1 MSTAKFITLGCG
13 SAMPL
18 KDRANAAHLLCL
30 SDKLYLIDCG
40 EGAQVALKETGVHTE
55 RINNIFISH
64 LHGDH
69 IFGLLPL
76 LSTLSMRGRR
86 SPLTIHAHKD
96 LVELIEPLRKYFM
109 ADLSFELTIHPID
122 PRKAEVIFEDN
133 KVVVSTIPLKHSV
146 PTCGFLFR
154 EKEQGRKTLQEKL
167 KEYDIP
173 LAAIPGLKDGDDFV
187 TDGGEVI
194 SNSELTI
201 DPKPVRSFA
210 YCSDTAYTESIVDI
224 IKGVDM
230 LYHEAT
236 YCEADKDRIRKT
248 MHSTA
253 RQAAE
258 IAKKAGVKRLV
269 IGHYSSRYRKDEE
282 IKQMAAEAREVFEN
296 TVTAKDMAVFRF

>member
-18 KDRANAAHLLCL
+18 KNRANASHLLCM

-40 EGAQVALKETGVHTE
+40 EGAQVALKETGVSTE

-76 LSTLSMRGRR
+76 ISTLSMRGRR
-86 SPLTIHAHKD
+86 SPLTIHAYKD
-96 LVELIEPLRKYFM
+96 LVELMEPLRNYFM
-109 ADLSFELTIHPID
+109 ADLSFELTINPIN
-122 PRKAEVIFEDN
+122 PRKSEVIFEDN

-154 EKEQGRKTLQEKL
+154 EKEKGRNIIKEKL
-167 KEYDIP
+167 SQYDIP
-173 LAAIPGLKDGDDFV
+173 LAAIPGLKDGADFV
-187 TDGGEVI
+187 TEDGEVI
-194 SNSELTI
+194 KNSELTI
-201 DPKPVRSFA
+201 APKPTKSFA

-224 IKGVDM
+224 IKGVDV

-236 YCEADKDRIRKT
+236 YCDADESRIKKT

-258 IAKKAGVKRLV
+258 IAKKAGVGQLI
-269 IGHYSSRYRKDEE
+269 IGHYSSRYRKEE
-282 IKQMAAEAREVFEN
+282 ELELIKSEAREVFPN
-296 TVTAKDMAVFRF
+296 TEAAQDLSVFRF